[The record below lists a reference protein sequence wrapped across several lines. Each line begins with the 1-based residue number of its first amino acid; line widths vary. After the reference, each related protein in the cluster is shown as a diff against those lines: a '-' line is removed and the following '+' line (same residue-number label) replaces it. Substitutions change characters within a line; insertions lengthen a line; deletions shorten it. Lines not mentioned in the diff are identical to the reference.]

1 MKRVVITGM
10 DMITPLGYDMKTS
23 FQNIIAGK
31 SGITTISN
39 FDASP
44 LPVQFAGEIK
54 AFDPSII
61 MNPKDVKKTDRFIHL
76 GIKTAVE
83 AFKDAHFPEDGSIDF
98 ERFGVIGASAIGGLP
113 RIEESAITLHDR
125 GSSRISPFFIPA
137 SLVNLLG
144 GHIAI
149 ILGLKGPNLCSST
162 ACAASN
168 HAINEACRLI
178 MLEQADMMLVTGS
191 ESALCALGIS
201 GFASMKSLSTHN
213 ENPQTASRPFDKHR
227 DGFVM
232 GEGSATLVLEEY
244 EHAIKRNAKIYA
256 EIVGYAESCDA
267 NHITTPTIQGP
278 LRSMQQAV
286 KMAEKRDA
294 NFALDYINAHA
305 TSTAIGD
312 KNETEAIKQLLVG
325 KPIPPVSSTKGATG
339 HCLGASGMIEAVI
352 TILAMQES
360 ILPPTINY
368 TEADLENQCDLDY
381 VPNQARAQK
390 IKYAMSNSFGFGG
403 TNGTIIF
410 KNLAV

>member
-44 LPVQFAGEIK
+44 LPVHFAGEIK
-54 AFDPSII
+54 AFDASAI

-98 ERFGVIGASAIGGLP
+98 ERFGIVGASAIGGLP
-113 RIEESAITLHDR
+113 RIEESAITLHEK

-149 ILGLKGPNLCSST
+149 ILGLKGPNLSSST

-168 HAINEACRLI
+168 HAISEACRII

-256 EIVGYAESCDA
+256 EIVGFAESCDA

-286 KMAEKRDA
+286 KMAEKCDA

-305 TSTAIGD
+305 TSTPVGD

-410 KNLAV
+410 KNLAF

>member
-54 AFDPSII
+54 VFDPSII

-168 HAINEACRLI
+168 HAISEACRII

-201 GFASMKSLSTHN
+201 GFASMKALSTN
-213 ENPQTASRPFDKHR
+213 NANPQTASRPFDKHR

-256 EIVGYAESCDA
+256 EIVGFAESCDA
-267 NHITTPTIQGP
+267 NHVTTPTVQGP
-278 LRSMQQAV
+278 LRSMKQAV
-286 KMAEKRDA
+286 KMAENSDA

-305 TSTAIGD
+305 TSTPVGD
-312 KNETEAIKQLLVG
+312 KNETEAIKELLEG
-325 KPIPPVSSTKGATG
+325 KKIPPISSTKGATG

-368 TEADLENQCDLDY
+368 TEVDLENQCDLDY

-410 KNLAV
+410 KNLAF

>member
-10 DMITPLGYDMKTS
+10 DMITPLGYDMQTS

-31 SGITTISN
+31 SGISMISN
-39 FDASP
+39 FDASH

-54 AFDPSII
+54 NFDPSSI

-83 AFKDAHFPEDGSIDF
+83 AFKDAHFPEGGSIDF
-98 ERFGVIGASAIGGLP
+98 ERFGIVGASAIGGLP
-113 RIEESAITLHDR
+113 RIEESAITLHEK

-149 ILGLKGPNLCSST
+149 ILGLKGANLSSST

-168 HAINEACRLI
+168 HAISQACRLI
-178 MLEQADMMLVTGS
+178 MLDQADMMLVVGS
-191 ESALCALGIS
+191 ESTISSLGIA
-201 GFASMKSLSTHN
+201 GFSSMKALSTRN
-213 ENPQTASRPFDKHR
+213 EDPQTASRPFDKHR

-232 GEGSATLVLEEY
+232 GEGSATLILEEY

-256 EIVGYAESCDA
+256 EIVGFGESCDA
-267 NHITTPTIQGP
+267 NHVTTPTIQGP
-278 LRSMQQAV
+278 LRSMQLAV
-286 KMAEKRDA
+286 QMARKSDEH
-294 NFALDYINAHA
+294 FSLDYINAHA
-305 TSTAIGD
+305 TSTYIGD
-312 KNETEAIKQLLVG
+312 QNETEAIKQLFEG
-325 KPIPPVSSTKGATG
+325 RTIPPISSTKGATG

-352 TILAMQES
+352 SVLAMQNS

-368 TEADLENQCDLDY
+368 TEIDLDSSCDLDY
-381 VPNQARAQK
+381 VPNHARAQS

>member
-54 AFDPSII
+54 VFDPSII

-83 AFKDAHFPEDGSIDF
+83 AFKDAHFLEDGSIDF

-168 HAINEACRLI
+168 HAISEACRII

-201 GFASMKSLSTHN
+201 GFASMKALSTN
-213 ENPQTASRPFDKHR
+213 NANPQTASRPFDKHR

-256 EIVGYAESCDA
+256 EIVGFAESCDA
-267 NHITTPTIQGP
+267 NHVTTPTVQGP
-278 LRSMQQAV
+278 LRSMKQAV
-286 KMAEKRDA
+286 KMAEKSDA

-305 TSTAIGD
+305 TSTPVGD
-312 KNETEAIKQLLVG
+312 KNETEAIKELLEG
-325 KPIPPVSSTKGATG
+325 KKIPPISSTKGATG

-368 TEADLENQCDLDY
+368 TEVDLENQCDLDY

-410 KNLAV
+410 KNLAF

>member
-39 FDASP
+39 FDASH

-54 AFDPSII
+54 AFDPSTI

-144 GHIAI
+144 WHIAI

-168 HAINEACRLI
+168 HAISEACRLI

-201 GFASMKSLSTHN
+201 GFASMKALSTN
-213 ENPQTASRPFDKHR
+213 NANPQTASRPFDKHR

-267 NHITTPTIQGP
+267 NHVTTPTVQGP
-278 LRSMQQAV
+278 LRSMKQAV
-286 KMAEKRDA
+286 KMAEKSDA

-305 TSTAIGD
+305 TSTPVGD
-312 KNETEAIKQLLVG
+312 KNETEAIKELLEG
-325 KPIPPVSSTKGATG
+325 KKIPPISSTKGATG

-352 TILAMQES
+352 TILAMKES

-368 TEADLENQCDLDY
+368 TEVDLGNQCDLDY

-410 KNLAV
+410 KNLAF

>member
-10 DMITPLGYDMKTS
+10 DMITPLGYDMQTS
-23 FQNIIAGK
+23 FDNIIAGK

-39 FDASP
+39 FDASS
-44 LPVQFAGEIK
+44 LPVHFGGEIK
-54 AFDPSII
+54 AFDASAI

-76 GIKTAVE
+76 GIKTAME
-83 AFKDAHFPEDGSIDF
+83 AFKDAHFSEDGSIDF
-98 ERFGVIGASAIGGLP
+98 ERFGIVGASAIGGLP
-113 RIEESAITLHDR
+113 RIEESAITLHEK

-149 ILGLKGPNLCSST
+149 ILGLKGPNLSSST

-168 HAINEACRLI
+168 HAISEACRII
-178 MLEQADMMLVTGS
+178 MLEQADIMLVTGS

-256 EIVGYAESCDA
+256 EIVGFAESCDA

-305 TSTAIGD
+305 TSTPVGD
-312 KNETEAIKQLLVG
+312 KNETEAIKQLLAG

-352 TILAMQES
+352 TVLAMQES

-368 TEADLENQCDLDY
+368 TETDLENQCDLDY